1 MFIPLRISDLMEVF
15 QAHSQYKACFFL
27 KMLLLE
33 TQEIKLNLALGFL
46 TEIWW

>member
-1 MFIPLRISDLMEVF
+1 MEIF

-27 KMLLLE
+27 KIVFLE

-46 TEIWW
+46 LNFGGRVNEN